1 MNELEMLRV
10 KHDVVR
16 AVVSVIH
23 MDTSLIS
30 SCTTPAQH
38 VSWSRHT
45 VFRSRN
51 EHDGGFEVGMRL
63 IWVGI
68 EFFLGNA
75 QLPRENASVLVVVFM
90 GLVMEVDLS
99 GAHPPPSPGRAAV
112 SSSSSDAALC
122 TKLNQD

>member
-1 MNELEMLRV
+1 
-10 KHDVVR
+10 
-16 AVVSVIH
+16 
-23 MDTSLIS
+23 
-30 SCTTPAQH
+30 
-38 VSWSRHT
+38 
-45 VFRSRN
+45 
-51 EHDGGFEVGMRL
+51 L

-99 GAHPPPSPGRAAV
+99 GAHPPSSPGRAAV

-122 TKLNQD
+122 TKLNRD